1 MFVHSNCTMG
11 VARRC
16 YYKVVIMS
24 LPSTYSLQTMQQAAT
39 VPAMAWPQ
47 LPPIGFCIYP
57 VPVEGKSEY
66 KPETAQRDT
75 DITKAVDL
83 PQRISE
89 KIQRVRE
96 LEIEVQEM
104 AKRKLEDKG
113 EVVEGEEAEEMI
125 NKKREL
131 WQEREEVLERLKV
144 YMKEGCGK
152 VEKVEAEVVERDI
165 EDERVFGKV
174 KSWKLGVMNLSR
186 NGATAGGVGYTDG
199 EEFEI
204 GNGERCRIYDC
215 NRSNRTADFLCGLKS
230 VDVGT
235 RTGNQEDFSV
245 SEYPLKRILILDDRL
260 VALIDGENPTVERH
274 DVLSDFPGKR
284 FGFAPAGKYSYMET
298 QKRRIA
304 FLRAATDDDITKGGG
319 KVTGQTGLY
328 TLYRRLV
335 ECPSE
340 EAVFFERCRRHEYI
354 EQIKQHQSA
363 LDSWLDAMA
372 TPLARRSGLKY
383 RQIRDKVRKDCEK
396 SYKKQKL
403 AITTSSI

>member
-1 MFVHSNCTMG
+1 
-11 VARRC
+11 
-16 YYKVVIMS
+16 
-24 LPSTYSLQTMQQAAT
+24 MQQVAT
-39 VPAMAWPQ
+39 MPAVPWPQ
-47 LPPIGFCIYP
+47 LPPFGFYP
-57 VPVEGKSEY
+57 VPIEGKSEY
-66 KPETAQRDT
+66 KPETEQRDT
-75 DITKAVDL
+75 DITKALDL
-83 PQRISE
+83 PERISE
-89 KIQRVRE
+89 KIRRVRE
-96 LEIEVQEM
+96 LETEIQEM
-104 AKRKLEDKG
+104 GKKKLEDKG
-113 EVVEGEEAEEMI
+113 EMAEDEDGEMEEMI
-125 NKKREL
+125 RKKREL
-131 WQEREEVLERLKV
+131 GEEREEVLRRLEFC
-144 YMKEGCGK
+144 MKKGDLK

-165 EDERVFGKV
+165 EDERIFGKV

-186 NGATAGGVGYTDG
+186 NGGTAGGVGYTDG
-199 EEFEI
+199 AEFEI

-215 NRSNRTADFLCGLKS
+215 SRSNRTADFLCGMKS

-235 RTGNQEDFSV
+235 RTGHQEDFSV
-245 SEYPLKRILILDDRL
+245 SEYPLKRVVILDDRL
-260 VALIDGENPTVERH
+260 VALIDGDNPTIDRH
-274 DVLSDFPGKR
+274 DVLSDFPCKR

-319 KVTGQTGLY
+319 KVHGQTGLY
-328 TLYRRLV
+328 TLYRRVL

-403 AITTSSI
+403 ALAQR